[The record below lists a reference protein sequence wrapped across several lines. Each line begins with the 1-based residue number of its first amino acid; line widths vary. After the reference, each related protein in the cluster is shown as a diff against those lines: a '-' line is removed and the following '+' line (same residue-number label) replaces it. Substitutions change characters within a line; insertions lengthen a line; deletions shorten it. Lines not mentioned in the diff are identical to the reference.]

1 MSKIEKMAGINTDT
15 DDNILPSEADTD
27 EFEQMLSDFI
37 SNELEDNLAEA
48 QQAVDEIEERR
59 QKQESAAPE
68 ESYADDEAEA
78 EGPKLNE
85 HEFSLLRAYRNFM
98 YAIETLC
105 EEGGYESP
113 ARHVS
118 EENLYPH
125 YKKKAGVNV
134 SRDILNGWDILMQLF
149 PTEMQ
154 NIQPD
159 SSDDQLL
166 DAAERCEDENLQLG
180 LISYVETLIELEGCE
195 IDYEARKIK
204 FERKQLEKEIYE
216 EHQRRIERAHRYIE
230 AIQEK
235 HFPIDAERLVN
246 NYFRLSGK
254 DPQGSFKALTTNP
267 ATFAPIDFSK
277 MRDRFFGII
286 KVKPQDG
293 IRINQK
299 LGNFLRRLKA

>member
-1 MSKIEKMAGINTDT
+1 MSKIEKMADINATTDE
-15 DDNILPSEADTD
+15 NILPSDVDTD

-48 QQAVDEIEERR
+48 QQAVDEIEERH
-59 QKQESAAPE
+59 QTQESASSE
-68 ESYADDEAEA
+68 LSYADEE
-78 EGPKLNE
+78 EEEPLKLNE

-105 EEGGYESP
+105 EEGGYEAP
-113 ARHVS
+113 VRHVS

-125 YKKKAGVNV
+125 YKKKAGANV

-195 IDYEARKIK
+195 IDYEARKIR

-216 EHQRRIERAHRYIE
+216 EHQRRIERAQCYIR

-235 HFPIDAERLVN
+235 NFPVDAERLVN

-254 DPQGSFKALTTNP
+254 DPKGSFKALTTNP
-267 ATFAPIDFSK
+267 ATFAPIDFGK

>member
-1 MSKIEKMAGINTDT
+1 MSKIEKMADINDTTDE
-15 DDNILPSEADTD
+15 NILPSDVDTD

-48 QQAVDEIEERR
+48 QQAVDEIEERH
-59 QKQESAAPE
+59 QTQESVASE
-68 ESYADDEAEA
+68 SSYADEE
-78 EGPKLNE
+78 EEEPLKLNE

-105 EEGGYESP
+105 EEGGYEAP
-113 ARHVS
+113 VRHVS

-125 YKKKAGVNV
+125 YKKKAGTNV

-195 IDYEARKIK
+195 IDYEARKIR

-216 EHQRRIERAHRYIE
+216 EHQRRIERAQCYIR

-235 HFPIDAERLVN
+235 NFPVDAERLVN

-254 DPQGSFKALTTNP
+254 DPKGSFKALTTNP
-267 ATFAPIDFSK
+267 ATFAPIDFGK

>member
-1 MSKIEKMAGINTDT
+1 MSKIEKMADINTTT
-15 DDNILPSEADTD
+15 DENILPSDVETD

-37 SNELEDNLAEA
+37 SNELNDDISEA
-48 QQAVDEIEERR
+48 QQAVDEIEESR
-59 QKQESAAPE
+59 QKQKSAAPE
-68 ESYADDEAEA
+68 TSYADEVE
-78 EGPKLNE
+78 EISKLNE

-105 EEGGYESP
+105 EEGGYEAP
-113 ARHVS
+113 TRHVS

-134 SRDILNGWDILMQLF
+134 SHDILDGWDVLIQMF
-149 PTEMQ
+149 PNDMQ
-154 NIQPD
+154 NIQPN

-195 IDYEARKIK
+195 IDYEARKIR
-204 FERKQLEKEIYE
+204 FERKQLEKKIYE
-216 EHQRRIERAHRYIE
+216 EHQRRIERAQCYIR

-235 HFPIDAERLVN
+235 NFPIDAERLVN

-267 ATFAPIDFSK
+267 ATFAPIDFGK

>member
-1 MSKIEKMAGINTDT
+1 MSKIEKMADINDTTDE
-15 DDNILPSEADTD
+15 NILPSDVDTD

-48 QQAVDEIEERR
+48 QQAVAEIEERH
-59 QKQESAAPE
+59 QTQESAASE
-68 ESYADDEAEA
+68 SSYADEE
-78 EGPKLNE
+78 EEEPHKLNE

-105 EEGGYESP
+105 EESGYEAP
-113 ARHVS
+113 VRHVS

-125 YKKKAGVNV
+125 YKKKAGANV

-195 IDYEARKIK
+195 IDYEARKIR

-216 EHQRRIERAHRYIE
+216 EHQRRIERAQCYIR

-235 HFPIDAERLVN
+235 NFPVDAERLVN

-254 DPQGSFKALTTNP
+254 DPKGSFKALTTNP
-267 ATFAPIDFSK
+267 ATFAPIDFGK